1 MEKGRGF
8 QRSLYGDSRLSFF
21 SIFLFFFLFSF
32 FLLPPFFELA
42 GTGVEFND
50 WLEIY
55 EKDRKIIPFSGDS
68 NRERRVKGTAA
79 LMFGILM
86 GVLLVSC
93 AL

>member
-1 MEKGRGF
+1 METAAF
-8 QRSLYGDSRLSFF
+8 LSSLSFF
-21 SIFLFFFLFSF
+21 LLFFFLS
-32 FLLPPFFELA
+32 PPFFELA
-42 GTGVEFND
+42 GAGVEFND
-50 WLEIY
+50 WFEIY

-68 NRERRVKGTAA
+68 NRVKRVKGVAA